1 MSLSV
6 FTGSVQHLRGVVMD
20 KKIDRTYAVIALAEI
35 LFEQKL
41 INEPTLRAIK
51 QQLQDEQSH
60 ISQTSK

>member
-1 MSLSV
+1 
-6 FTGSVQHLRGVVMD
+6 MD

-60 ISQTSK
+60 ISQTSQ